1 MNIELHEIKYIRK
14 RLELT
19 QKQLANRAGVSQ
31 SLIAKVEAG
40 RIEPTYSNCKRIF
53 DVLEHM
59 NTEKECVAHDVMNKK
74 LVLAEENEDLAA
86 IVKAMKKYD
95 ISQVPVTRNKNP
107 IGLITESVIIEKML
121 EIKDSQKIAAVKAK
135 DIMLECPPI
144 ISPETKQSAVMTLL
158 KHFSVILVA
167 EQGNLQGL
175 ITKADILEL
184 IQK

>member
-1 MNIELHEIKYIRK
+1 MNLELHEIKYIRK
-14 RLELT
+14 KVGLT
-19 QKQLANRAGVSQ
+19 QKQLADRAGVSQ

-53 DVLEHM
+53 SVLENINTAKEYTAQDIM
-59 NTEKECVAHDVMNKK
+59 NRK
-74 LVLAEENEDLAA
+74 LVLAEESETLAG

-95 ISQVPVTRNKNP
+95 ISQVPVIRNKNP
-107 IGLITESVIIEKML
+107 VGLITESLIIDKML
-121 EIKDSQKIAAVKAK
+121 EIKDQQKIAALKAK

-167 EQGNLQGL
+167 EQGNLLGL

-184 IQK
+184 LQK